1 MIWRAERIGRNGRV
15 IWQGEGVAMLNRFEF
30 LQWIRA
36 VCRAA
41 GFADRARRQTDI
53 PAIWDS
59 AVAGSGFV
67 VRNYSPLGG
76 VAAVRFSCVA
86 AELEYAEYV
95 I

>member
-1 MIWRAERIGRNGRV
+1 MIWRAERIGRNGGV
-15 IWQGEGVAMLNRFEF
+15 IWRGEGIAVLNRFEF

-41 GFADRARRQTDI
+41 GFADRARRQTDT

-59 AVAGSGFV
+59 AETGSEFM
-67 VRNYSPLGG
+67 VRNYSPIGD
-76 VAAVRFSCVA
+76 VSAVRFSCVS
-86 AELEYAEYV
+86 AELEFAEYV